1 MKQKIILA
9 IVCILQIL
17 FVVTFVLLLSPSYE
31 KEMDIIL
38 TAVGT
43 LFLVF
48 GSFGLSVYSFAKGWY
63 PKLSFLFIGTSCMLL
78 AYFIL
83 AFILPEAG
91 IPPYLCNRF
100 VGR

>member
-1 MKQKIILA
+1 MKQKIVPA
-9 IVCILQIL
+9 TAWILQIL
-17 FVVTFVLLLSPSYE
+17 FVVTFIFLLSPNYE
-31 KEMDIIL
+31 KQMDIIL

-48 GSFGLSVYSFAKGWY
+48 SSFGLSVYSFAKKWY
-63 PKLSFLFIGTSCMLL
+63 PKLSFLLIITSCMQL

-91 IPPYLCNRF
+91 IPPYLCSRF
-100 VGR
+100 TER

>member
-1 MKQKIILA
+1 MKRKIVPVIA
-9 IVCILQIL
+9 CILQIL

-31 KEMDIIL
+31 KKMDIII

-48 GSFGLSVYSFAKGWY
+48 SSFGLSVHSFAKKWY
-63 PKLSFLFIGTSCMLL
+63 PKLSFLLIVTSCMQL

-83 AFILPEAG
+83 VFILPEAG
-91 IPPYLCNRF
+91 IPPYLCS
-100 VGR
+100 

>member
-1 MKQKIILA
+1 MKQKVILA
-9 IVCILQIL
+9 IACILQIF

-48 GSFGLSVYSFAKGWY
+48 SSFGLSVYSFARRWY
-63 PKLSFLFIGTSCMLL
+63 PKLSFLLIVTSCMFL

-91 IPPYLCNRF
+91 IPPYLCHRF
-100 VGR
+100 VER